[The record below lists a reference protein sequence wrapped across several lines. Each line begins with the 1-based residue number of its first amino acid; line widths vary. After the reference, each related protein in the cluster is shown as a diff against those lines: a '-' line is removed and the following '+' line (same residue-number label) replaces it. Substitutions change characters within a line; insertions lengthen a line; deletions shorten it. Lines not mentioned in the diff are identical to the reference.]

1 MNAIKNQVT
10 LLGHI
15 GKDID
20 FRTIGE
26 KNGLSQFSLATNES
40 YKNNK
45 GEYVESTQWHN
56 IKAWGKTAEIMRDV
70 LKKGDEVMVRGK
82 IAYNN
87 YEDKEGIKRY
97 STDIIVQD
105 FLKINKNKAA

>member
-1 MNAIKNQVT
+1 
-10 LLGHI
+10 
-15 GKDID
+15 
-20 FRTIGE
+20 
-26 KNGLSQFSLATNES
+26 
-40 YKNNK
+40 
-45 GEYVESTQWHN
+45 
-56 IKAWGKTAEIMRDV
+56 MRDV